1 MKHGKHLINMY
12 RMNEFLKLRQENFQR
27 NSGISTVT
35 EKGGKKQ
42 NCKESMRWPLK
53 IPGKLTQKNVS

>member
-35 EKGGKKQ
+35 
-42 NCKESMRWPLK
+42 KEARNK
-53 IPGKLTQKNVS
+53 TVKRA